1 MRVSVL
7 FLIAA
12 SVANAQIRRFEEH
25 TIASDLKNGYQ
36 VVPFDIN
43 NDGKVDLIA
52 LGTGMS
58 EVVWFENPNW
68 QRHVLVTN
76 LTHPINLAARNPT
89 RRGQPEI
96 AVAYGFS
103 TDAVQSTGTISVLH
117 PRDDVGQPWSLT
129 EIDRLPTS
137 HRLRWADID
146 GSGREVLI
154 NAPLTAAT
162 ASAPEYKGHVPLVY
176 YRPGEW
182 KRKLLGDAEEG
193 VVHGIF
199 ITDWNHDRSDAILIG
214 SFLGVHLYRYGKNG
228 KWSRTEITK
237 GSPGPWPKSGT
248 SDIAVG
254 SLGNERFLAAIEPWH
269 GNEVVVYR
277 QESGVWNRQ
286 VIDNSLLDAH
296 TVATADLD
304 GDGHD
309 EIIAGFRGRPYG
321 VYIYRLDGEKWHR
334 EILDQGSMAAAA
346 CSIIDLDQDK
356 RPDIVCI
363 GFGTHNLKWYRN
375 LGTR

>member
-7 FLIAA
+7 CLIAA
-12 SVANAQIRRFEEH
+12 SVANAQIPRFEEH
-25 TIASDLKNGYQ
+25 AIASDLKNGYQ

-58 EVVWFENPNW
+58 ELVWFENPNW
-68 QRHVLVTN
+68 QRHVLATN
-76 LTHPINLAARNPT
+76 LTHPINLAARNST
-89 RRGQPEI
+89 HRGQPEI

-103 TDAVQSTGTISVLH
+103 TDAAQSTGTISVLH
-117 PRDDVGQPWSLT
+117 PRDKVDQPWSLT
-129 EIDRLPTS
+129 EIDRLPMS
-137 HRLRWADID
+137 HRLRWANID

-162 ASAPEYKGHVPLVY
+162 ASAPEYKGHVPMVY

-199 ITDWNHDRSDAILIG
+199 ITDWNHDRRDAILIG

-277 QESGVWNRQ
+277 QENGVWNRQ

-304 GDGHD
+304 GDG
-309 EIIAGFRGRPYG
+309 
-321 VYIYRLDGEKWHR
+321 
-334 EILDQGSMAAAA
+334 
-346 CSIIDLDQDK
+346 
-356 RPDIVCI
+356 PD
-363 GFGTHNLKWYRN
+363 
-375 LGTR
+375 